1 MMTLEQHERLLEGAR
16 QLGISLDERQ
26 CEQFATFG
34 SLLYEANRFINLTR
48 IPEDRMIE
56 LHFLDSL
63 AVAKVVHFALGT
75 RVLDVGT
82 GAGFPGIPLA
92 IAFPRVHFALI
103 DGTRKKVE
111 FVCRVIKTL
120 DLQNVVAFHVRAED
134 FAKIGTNLNAYDFAV
149 ARAVAPLERLL
160 PWLLPFVK
168 SGGYAVA
175 YKGVEVDAELD
186 RAGGMVK
193 AFSGSLDR
201 VVTVTLPFIGIER
214 KFVLVRKQ
222 SSS

>member
-1 MMTLEQHERLLEGAR
+1 MLTMEQRRRLVEGAK
-16 QLGISLDERQ
+16 QFGISLEEWHCD
-26 CEQFATFG
+26 QFATFG
-34 SLLYEANRFINLTR
+34 ALLYETNKFVNLTR
-48 IPEDRMIE
+48 IPVDQMVE

-63 AVAKVVHFALGT
+63 AISKVLHLSAGSSL
-75 RVLDVGT
+75 LDVGT

-92 IAFPRVHFALI
+92 IAFPRVHFVLI

-111 FVCRVIKTL
+111 FVRMVIESL
-120 DLQNVVAFHVRAED
+120 ALRNVSVFHYRAED
-134 FAKIGTNLNAYDFAV
+134 FAQIPSNRSVFDFAV
-149 ARAVAPLERLL
+149 ARAVAPMERLL

-175 YKGVEVDAELD
+175 YKGSSVDAELD
-186 RAGGMVK
+186 KLRMAIK
-193 AFSGSLDR
+193 TFNGSIER
-201 VVTVTLPFIGIER
+201 VVSVALPFIEIER

>member
-1 MMTLEQHERLLEGAR
+1 MTLRQPERLLEGAR
-16 QLGISLDERQ
+16 ELGISLDERQ
-26 CEQFATFG
+26 CELFATFG
-34 SLLYEANRFINLTR
+34 SLLYETNRFMNLTR

-63 AVAKVVHFALGT
+63 AIAKIVHLAPGA

-92 IAFPRVHFALI
+92 IAFPLLHFVLI
-103 DGTRKKVE
+103 DGTRKKIE
-111 FVCRVIKTL
+111 FVRRVIEVL
-120 DLQNVVAFHVRAED
+120 DLQNVIAFHYRAED
-134 FAKIGTNLNAYDFAV
+134 FAKVGSNLNTYDFAV

-175 YKGVEVDAELD
+175 YKGLDVDAELD
-186 RAGGMVK
+186 KAKARVK
-193 AFSGSLDR
+193 AFGGSLDR
-201 VVTVTLPFIGIER
+201 VVTVTLPFIGVER

-222 SSS
+222 SNL